1 MTAPPQGRFLDL
13 FAEEAE
19 VRLRR
24 LSEHFLALESGVSA
38 ETVGA
43 ILRDA
48 HSLKG
53 AAAVIGLTGV
63 STVAHRLEDVME
75 PFRSGSE
82 APSPEIVDRLLETV
96 DGLASL
102 LPNIRRG
109 EDTTPITTALGA
121 RLDAVAPA
129 APPAEAAAPA
139 PDPAPAPVAP
149 PPDPPRP
156 SPAAP
161 AAGEVIEL
169 PAARVDE
176 IVRSVGESAAA
187 GLRLGRLL
195 SERLGGDP
203 ERVTEFRDLSR

>member
-38 ETVGA
+38 EIVGA

-75 PFRSGSE
+75 PELTNPNCAMMFNDVNTWSE
-82 APSPEIVDRLLETV
+82 WLEM
-96 DGLASL
+96 
-102 LPNIRRG
+102 
-109 EDTTPITTALGA
+109 E
-121 RLDAVAPA
+121 
-129 APPAEAAAPA
+129 E
-139 PDPAPAPVAP
+139 
-149 PPDPPRP
+149 RP
-156 SPAAP
+156 GNFVGRAFGRKVYAY
-161 AAGEVIEL
+161 GEL
-169 PAARVDE
+169 PAAWRRIFEDKYPD
-176 IVRSVGESAAA
+176 IAKDPRAA
-187 GLRLGRLL
+187 LG
-195 SERLGGDP
+195 
-203 ERVTEFRDLSR
+203 V

>member
-129 APPAEAAAPA
+129 AAPAPA
-139 PDPAPAPVAP
+139 PDPNPAVVASVLPAPVPEAP
-149 PPDPPRP
+149 PADPPRP
-156 SPAAP
+156 PAAP
-161 AAGEVIEL
+161 ATG
-169 PAARVDE
+169 
-176 IVRSVGESAAA
+176 
-187 GLRLGRLL
+187 
-195 SERLGGDP
+195 
-203 ERVTEFRDLSR
+203 